1 MALKKTV
8 SARGS
13 DASYFRLV
21 AYYWDANTRE
31 ASATFGLYRDKDHS
45 DKCKHGAKIREQA
58 VVEVAAKLRLERAKF
73 DQYLSND
80 ALTNADVLAQLYLAA
95 KTEPVISDFGSDVF
109 SDAQEG

>member
-1 MALKKTV
+1 MAFIKTLTLP
-8 SARGS
+8 SG
-13 DASYFRLV
+13 ASGNYTRLIT
-21 AYYWDANTRE
+21 YRWDRTTKE
-31 ASATFGLYRDKDHS
+31 ALALFALYSSKDFAAQG
-45 DKCKHGAKIREQA
+45 KPPFTQFI
-58 VVEVAAKLRLERAKF
+58 AKLRLERAKF